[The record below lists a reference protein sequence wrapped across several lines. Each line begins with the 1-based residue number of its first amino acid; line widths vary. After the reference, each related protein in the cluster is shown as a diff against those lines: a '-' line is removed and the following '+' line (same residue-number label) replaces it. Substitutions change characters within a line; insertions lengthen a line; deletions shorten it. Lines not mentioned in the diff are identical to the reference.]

1 MNELRITKDGLSKV
15 VRKQMVT
22 LINRM
27 KKDEET
33 YNAMRENLLNQMEL
47 FGIKKIE
54 NEELTIEYI
63 AGTESVKL
71 DTKKVREEF
80 PQVYVECTKK
90 SNVKSQVRIKIK

>member
-1 MNELRITKDGLSKV
+1 MNELTITKDGLSKA

-33 YNAMRENLLNQMEL
+33 YNAMREKLLNQMEL
-47 FGIKKIE
+47 FDIKKIE
-54 NEELTIEYI
+54 NEEMTIEYI
-63 AGTESVKL
+63 AETEAVKL
-71 DTKKVREEF
+71 DTKKVRDQF

>member
-1 MNELRITKDGLSKV
+1 MNELTITKDGLSKA

-33 YNAMRENLLNQMEL
+33 YNAMREKLLNQMEL
-47 FGIKKIE
+47 FDIKKIE
-54 NEELTIEYI
+54 NEEMTIEYI
-63 AGTESVKL
+63 AGTETVKL
-71 DTKKVREEF
+71 DTKKVRDEF

-90 SNVKSQVRIKIK
+90 SNVKSQIRIKIK